1 MSDFLSKFNKD
12 KYDDLVNEKEDK
24 KITEEQEKEEETLP
38 ELESEPQ
45 QKQEE
50 QASAVESEETVP
62 DHGAL
67 LNSGPLSSRSVRRQ
81 DAEEDVEIDLD
92 YARKKRLRMW
102 LIISGSVLA
111 CIVIF
116 FVYYMLVHV
125 KVEDFVDKPVSDART
140 WAKENDVEI
149 ELTQE
154 YSMEHDANKIIS
166 QSVSAGDKI
175 RKGKTLQLT
184 SSLGPDPEEVI
195 PLPDFSV
202 MSQEEA
208 RNWIDENKA
217 ENLQMVTEYSD
228 DLEEGEFIKLTI
240 KDSEI
245 DPSEYMRKDSAAV
258 YYSKGKEV
266 FEKNITIPNFT
277 GATKEEVEK
286 WAEANEIDMTYE
298 EADSDSVEAGIIISQ
313 SEDPEEKIAKR
324 DKMKVVVSAGKATV
338 VPNFGEVTADE
349 AATNYPDLEVTVK
362 QVFNEEVSYGR
373 LISQSVKA
381 DTKLTDKDNK
391 NVTVTYSLGKP
402 YLGDFRGQSEGDL
415 PRLFFDEYQSKGADI
430 KYIVKYVYAPEVKG
444 TVVGMSKFNEFV
456 PMTYTVEIR
465 VSNNAS
471 APPNTDFF
479 GNDPEGP
486 IEDPPLEEGDNIEID
501 DK

>member
-1 MSDFLSKFNKD
+1 
-12 KYDDLVNEKEDK
+12 
-24 KITEEQEKEEETLP
+24 
-38 ELESEPQ
+38 
-45 QKQEE
+45 
-50 QASAVESEETVP
+50 
-62 DHGAL
+62 
-67 LNSGPLSSRSVRRQ
+67 
-81 DAEEDVEIDLD
+81 
-92 YARKKRLRMW
+92 MW

-116 FVYYMLVHV
+116 FIYYMLVHV

-313 SEDPEEKIAKR
+313 SEDPEEKLLK
-324 DKMKVVVSAGKATV
+324 
-338 VPNFGEVTADE
+338 E
-349 AATNYPDLEVTVK
+349 
-362 QVFNEEVSYGR
+362 
-373 LISQSVKA
+373 
-381 DTKLTDKDNK
+381 
-391 NVTVTYSLGKP
+391 
-402 YLGDFRGQSEGDL
+402 
-415 PRLFFDEYQSKGADI
+415 I
-430 KYIVKYVYAPEVKG
+430 K
-444 TVVGMSKFNEFV
+444 
-456 PMTYTVEIR
+456 
-465 VSNNAS
+465 
-471 APPNTDFF
+471 
-479 GNDPEGP
+479 
-486 IEDPPLEEGDNIEID
+486 
-501 DK
+501 